1 MKRLLTFLALTFAV
15 TPVVLAAHEQPVLAC
30 VTVYWR
36 SEGCGLHASST
47 GARLREGD
55 CAVDPAKIR
64 FGSRVLFDD
73 ACCVAVDSGPD
84 VTNRKAAR
92 LCARNARERNAL
104 VIDRF
109 FESKSK
115 AMEWAARHPKFVNVW
130 LVAPDRVVTK
140 KTSRVSLELDLT
152 KALLQ

>member
-1 MKRLLTFLALTFAV
+1 MKRLITFLSFTFALAQAVV
-15 TPVVLAAHEQPVLAC
+15 TANEQPVLAC

-36 SEGCGLHASST
+36 SEGCGLRASPT

-92 LCARNARERNAL
+92 ACGRNSRERNAV

-109 FESKSK
+109 FETKAK
-115 AMEWAARHPKFVNVW
+115 AMQWTASHPELVNVW
-130 LVAPDRVVTK
+130 IVTPDRKVAR
-140 KTSRVSLELDLT
+140 KTSRMSLQLDLT
-152 KALLQ
+152 KAMLE